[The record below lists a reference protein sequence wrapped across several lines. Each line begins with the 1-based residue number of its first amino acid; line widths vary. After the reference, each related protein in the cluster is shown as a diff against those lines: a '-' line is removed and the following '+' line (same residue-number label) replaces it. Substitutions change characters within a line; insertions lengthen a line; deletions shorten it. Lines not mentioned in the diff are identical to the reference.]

1 MKFGV
6 REVAD
11 ITFKAKSNL
20 VLGKETFEAGEP
32 VIFFDSAKTS
42 TMESAA
48 AMDISLTHTLV
59 FIKVTTH
66 NNWFVVHD
74 VQRCQKCLKTWQKI

>member
-11 ITFKAKSNL
+11 ITFKAKANL
-20 VLGKETFEAGEP
+20 KIGKQTFEAGEP

-42 TMESAA
+42 TMESTAA
-48 AMDISLTHTLV
+48 TVYAQGGKGNPRLLAWEG
-59 FIKVTTH
+59 K
-66 NNWFVVHD
+66 
-74 VQRCQKCLKTWQKI
+74 